1 MAFAQPRF
9 HAFSLPTQ
17 RMANQ
22 SKKRRSKSRTAEFAA
37 HDGEMSVSGNE
48 SPGISDIQQ
57 VIVETPRGS
66 RNKYKLDEQ
75 TGRIKLSKVMPEGMV
90 FPFDFGYF
98 PETKGEDGDPL
109 DALVLSDEPTF
120 PGCQIACRLV
130 GVLLAQQKE
139 KTKDVRNDRIVAIAE
154 ASVLYSEVKQ
164 LGDPSP
170 VLLKQIDDFFVNY
183 QRVRDIEV
191 TPLGHGGPERAKHLL
206 E

>member
-1 MAFAQPRF
+1 M
-9 HAFSLPTQ
+9 
-17 RMANQ
+17 
-22 SKKRRSKSRTAEFAA
+22 
-37 HDGEMSVSGNE
+37 SGNE

-57 VIVETPRGS
+57 VIVETPGGS

-98 PETKGEDGDPL
+98 PDTKGEDGDPL
-109 DALVLSDEPTF
+109 DVLVLSDEPTF
-120 PGCQIACRLV
+120 PGCQITCRLI

-139 KTKDVRNDRIVAIAE
+139 KTKEVRNDRIVAIAE

-164 LGDPSP
+164 LGDLSP

-191 TPLGHGGPERAKHLL
+191 TPLGHDGPECAKQLL
-206 E
+206 EKASAKR